1 MDRYT
6 PGSFR
11 TLVALLVG
19 ATTVLGFGEAWAQ
32 CTVPE
37 LTSGLRFPLGITES
51 NQGGL
56 VVGETGTPGIPNSGR
71 LSIVGLDGTR
81 RTLLDGL
88 PSGTNDV
95 GDPSGPAGVFMRG
108 RTLYVVIGI
117 GDSGVPGPLPLT
129 LLANPHPSSPL
140 FSSVLAVHFSAAAEK
155 GTAGFLLTPADHS
168 ALADGQTLQLSN
180 GSGDRVTVE
189 LLANLPDSTPAPI
202 PDVPLNVRGSNPFDL
217 VALGD
222 HLYVTDGG
230 QNLVWDVD
238 AATGG
243 FGVLTTFPQ
252 VLNPL
257 PFGPP
262 ATDAVPTGIR
272 VANGD
277 LLVTLLTGFPFAPG
291 TSTVERIHPATG
303 AHSPVV
309 TGLTTA
315 IDVIPVEGDQ
325 QSTGHLVLQFASEPV
340 LGGAGQLINVAGDG
354 VQTLGNGCLNHP
366 SSMTRDRK
374 TGTLFVTE
382 IVGGRVV
389 IVP

>member
-1 MDRYT
+1 M
-6 PGSFR
+6 
-11 TLVALLVG
+11 
-19 ATTVLGFGEAWAQ
+19 
-32 CTVPE
+32 
-37 LTSGLRFPLGITES
+37 
-51 NQGGL
+51 
-56 VVGETGTPGIPNSGR
+56 VGETGTPGIPNSGR

-217 VALGD
+217 MALGD

-291 TSTVERIHPATG
+291 TSAVERIDPATG

-325 QSTGHLVLQFASEPV
+325 QSTGHLVLQFASEP
-340 LGGAGQLINVAGDG
+340 GPVA
-354 VQTLGNGCLNHP
+354 
-366 SSMTRDRK
+366 
-374 TGTLFVTE
+374 
-382 IVGGRVV
+382 RVN
-389 IVP
+389 